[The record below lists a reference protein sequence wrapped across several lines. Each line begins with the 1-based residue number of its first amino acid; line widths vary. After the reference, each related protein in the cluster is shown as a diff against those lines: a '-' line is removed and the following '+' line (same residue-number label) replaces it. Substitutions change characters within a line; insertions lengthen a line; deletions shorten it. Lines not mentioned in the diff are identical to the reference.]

1 MKNLEK
7 TIKDA
12 ISSNKCKIGTR
23 QVMSSIKGSKL
34 IVLSDSLI
42 PGNKSKI
49 LEDAKKAQVPVLPFN
64 GNSVRLGKLCNKPF
78 RISALSLRIGNDDE
92 IQQLVNEFSNK

>member
-7 TIKDA
+7 IIKDA
-12 ISSNKCKIGTR
+12 IISNKCKIGTR
-23 QVMSSIKGSKL
+23 EVMGSIKGSKL

-49 LEDAKKAQVPVLPFN
+49 LEDAKNAQVPILPFN

-92 IQQLVNEFSNK
+92 IQQLVNEFANK

>member
-23 QVMSSIKGSKL
+23 QVMGSIKGSKL

-92 IQQLVNEFSNK
+92 IQQLVNEFANK

>member
-23 QVMSSIKGSKL
+23 QVMGSIKGSKL
-34 IVLSDSLI
+34 IVLADSLI
-42 PGNKSKI
+42 PGDKSKI
-49 LEDAKKAQVPVLPFN
+49 LEDAKNAQVPILPFN
-64 GNSVRLGKLCNKPF
+64 GNSVKLGKLCNKPF

-92 IQQLVNEFSNK
+92 IQQLVNEFVNK